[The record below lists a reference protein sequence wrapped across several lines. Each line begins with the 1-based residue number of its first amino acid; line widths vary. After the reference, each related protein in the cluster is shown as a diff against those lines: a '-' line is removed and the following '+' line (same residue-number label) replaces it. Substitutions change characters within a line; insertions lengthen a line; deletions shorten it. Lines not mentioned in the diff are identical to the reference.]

1 MDTIALDRG
10 FGQRADPYS
19 LHNMYRLRHEVFHER
34 LGWEVTSAQG
44 LEQDE
49 YDALQPVYLI
59 TRGPQREVTGCLRLL
74 PTSGPYMLRD
84 TFPQLLAGE
93 TPPADARI
101 WDISRMAV
109 AKPVGRDGVRSAT
122 NDATVELVAGV
133 LTHGLERG
141 IDRYVA
147 VVSVAFERILRRMG
161 LAMHRFGDGQA
172 RWMGDTLS
180 VAVWI
185 EVDADVRDAIL
196 ERHQQR
202 EAA

>member
-109 AKPVGRDGVRSAT
+109 AKPVGRDGVRGEV
-122 NDATVELVAGV
+122 TVVIARAPDEAPVQVGQDDLVERVRSLVA
-133 LTHGLERG
+133 TGLPKK
-141 IDRYVA
+141 A
-147 VVSVAFERILRRMG
+147 
-161 LAMHRFGDGQA
+161 
-172 RWMGDTLS
+172 
-180 VAVWI
+180 
-185 EVDADVRDAIL
+185 AI
-196 ERHQQR
+196 
-202 EAA
+202 

>member
-10 FGQRADPYS
+10 YGQRADPYS

-74 PTSGPYMLRD
+74 PTTGPYMLRD
-84 TFPQLLAGE
+84 TFAQLLAGE
-93 TPPADARI
+93 APPEDPHI

-109 AKPVGRDGVRSAT
+109 SKPSGGGRAAI
-122 NDATVELVAGV
+122 NDTTVELVAGV
-133 LTHGLERG
+133 LTHGLEHG

-161 LAMHRFGDGQA
+161 LDMRRFGDGQA

-185 EVDADVRDAIL
+185 EVDVDVRDAIL
-196 ERHQQR
+196 ERHQQK

>member
-1 MDTIALDRG
+1 METIALG
-10 FGQRADPYS
+10 QPQGQRTDPYA
-19 LHNMYRLRHEVFHER
+19 LHHMYRLRHEVFHER
-34 LGWEVTSAQG
+34 LGWEVTSAHG

-49 YDALQPVYLI
+49 YDAVDPVYLV
-59 TRGPQREVTGCLRLL
+59 TRGPKREVTGCLRLL
-74 PTSGPYMLRD
+74 PTTGPYMLRD

-93 TPPADARI
+93 EPPVDARI

-109 AKPVGRDGVRSAT
+109 AKPNGRAAAGSSI

-133 LTHGLERG
+133 ITHGMEHG

-147 VVSVAFERILRRMG
+147 VVSVAFERVLRRIG
-161 LAMHRFGDGQA
+161 LPTERLGDGRAQ
-172 RWMGDTLS
+172 WVGDTRS
-180 VAVWI
+180 VAIWI
-185 EVDADVRDAIL
+185 EVDADARDAIL